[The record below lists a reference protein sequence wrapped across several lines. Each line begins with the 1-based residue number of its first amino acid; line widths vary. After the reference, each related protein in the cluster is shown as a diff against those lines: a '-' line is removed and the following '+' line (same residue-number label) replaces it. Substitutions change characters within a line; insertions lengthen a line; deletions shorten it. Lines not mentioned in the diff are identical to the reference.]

1 MRELQERKRYI
12 MNETKYDILIKS
24 CTVVDG
30 TGSPGYKA
38 DVAVKSGKI
47 AAIQPGLPEDS
58 ASSVIDAGGKIVCP
72 GFIDAHCHTD
82 WAILDGPWDDH
93 QERQGV
99 TTQIGGLCGTS
110 PVSIR
115 EHLEQA
121 HKQGLGTNYAL
132 FAGHGSIRYEVMG
145 DENRKPTSEELD
157 QMKALL
163 KTAMDEGA
171 LGLSTG
177 LIYKPG
183 VFSDTEELIEMAKVI
198 APMGGIYA
206 THMRSESDDI
216 EKALDEA
223 ITVARTAGTP
233 LQISHIKVI
242 MPRNWGFATKMLDRI
257 RQEQSRGLKITADQ
271 YPYAVTGGG
280 HYGAA
285 RLVEDYDRETGFD
298 MFEEQ
303 YQDIEKRNEMAEY
316 ASALIAERGGPEYFS
331 IIKASQDKFIGMYLH
346 DALAQQASLN
356 LGEFIVHEIHES
368 KGQFAMV
375 YHSVSEEEL
384 AQFMQQPWVMGG
396 TDGVPGAFHP
406 RTHGTFPRIL
416 GRYVREKQVL
426 SLEEAIRK
434 ITSLPADTLGL
445 EGRGRLTPGA
455 MADIV
460 VFDPD
465 TVIDR
470 SNMVQ
475 PTLYPDGIDHVLING
490 VPVIEKGERTGA
502 FPGKVLLRK

>member
-1 MRELQERKRYI
+1 
-12 MNETKYDILIKS
+12 MNQTKYDILIKGG
-24 CTVVDG
+24 TVVDG

-38 DVAVKSGKI
+38 GVCIKNGKI
-47 AAIQPGLPEDS
+47 AAIQPGLPEGS

-99 TTQIGGLCGTS
+99 TTQIGGVCGIS
-110 PVSIR
+110 PVPVGK
-115 EHLEQA
+115 HLEQA
-121 HKQGLGTNYAL
+121 RKQGLGTNYAL
-132 FAGHGSIRYEVMG
+132 FAGHSSIRHEVMG
-145 DENRKPTSEELD
+145 DENRKPASQELR
-157 QMKALL
+157 QMNSLL
-163 KTAMDEGA
+163 KSAMDEGA

-198 APMGGIYA
+198 APLGGIYA

-216 EKALDEA
+216 ENALDEA

-242 MPRNWGFATKMLDRI
+242 MPRNWGFAAKMIARI

-271 YPYAVTGGG
+271 YPYDVTGGG
-280 HYGAA
+280 HYGPA
-285 RLVEDYDRETGFD
+285 RLVESYDRETGFD
-298 MFEEQ
+298 MFEKQ
-303 YQDIEKRNEMAEY
+303 YQDVERRKEMAGY
-316 ASALIAERGGPEYFS
+316 ASAVIAQRGGPKYFS
-331 IIKASQDKFIGMYLH
+331 IIKASQDKLIGMYLH
-346 DALAQQASLN
+346 NALSQRASLSP
-356 LGEFIVHEIHES
+356 GEFIVNEIHKS
-368 KGQFAMV
+368 QGQFAMV

-384 AQFMQQPWVMGG
+384 VQFMQQPWVMTG

-416 GRYVREKQVL
+416 GRYVREKQIL
-426 SLEEAIRK
+426 TLEEAIRK
-434 ITSLPADTLGL
+434 ITSLPADTFGFK
-445 EGRGRLTPGA
+445 GRGRLVSGA
-455 MADIV
+455 AADV
-460 VFDPD
+460 VIFNPD
-465 TVIDR
+465 TVTDR

-475 PTLYPDGIDHVLING
+475 PTVYPSGIEHVLVNG
-490 VPVIEKGERTGA
+490 VPVIENGERTGA
-502 FPGKVLLRK
+502 FPGKVLLRKQG